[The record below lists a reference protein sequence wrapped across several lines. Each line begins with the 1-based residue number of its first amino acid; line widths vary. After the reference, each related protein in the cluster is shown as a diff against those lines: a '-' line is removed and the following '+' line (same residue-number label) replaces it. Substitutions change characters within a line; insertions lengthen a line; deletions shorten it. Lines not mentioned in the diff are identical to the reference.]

1 MKHRA
6 LVVFLW
12 GCLIAAAAV
21 AGEQHESKIKIA
33 VDGDG
38 GEPKVFEWHSSDPD
52 ADLSN
57 LEVGESKTLT
67 GDDGQE
73 VVVTRTEEGL
83 AFDIDGEKL
92 EMMNFS
98 GDGEIVVDI
107 DVEHDGMAKHKIHK
121 VHSDDKV
128 VINKSKNVKIIKSDH
143 IDGVTIISSG
153 EINEEAR
160 ARIKQVLKDAGTDG
174 EVMFLDGSE
183 LGGDAHADG
192 EHKVRVIKKKIET
205 TD

>member
-1 MKHRA
+1 LTLRA
-6 LVVFLW
+6 LTVFLW

-38 GEPKVFEWHSSDPD
+38 GEPKVFEWHSSDPES
-52 ADLSN
+52 DLSN
-57 LEVGESKTLT
+57 LDVGESKTLS

-73 VVVTRTEEGL
+73 VVVTRTEDGL
-83 AFDIDGEKL
+83 TFDIDGEKL

-98 GDGEIVVDI
+98 GDGEVFVDI

-121 VHSDDKV
+121 IQSDDTV
-128 VINKSKNVKIIKSDH
+128 VINKSKNVKVIKSDH
-143 IDGVTIISSG
+143 VDGVTIISSS
-153 EINEEAR
+153 EINDETR

-174 EVMFLDGSE
+174 EVMFVDGSE
-183 LGGDAHADG
+183 LGDAHADG